1 MEADILPRVA
11 DILPGAD
18 GADILTRV
26 PDGGWGWAVLAA
38 AAVSNVLTC
47 GLLKCIR

>member
-1 MEADILPRVA
+1 LRLIFYLEYLMEADILP
-11 DILPGAD
+11 
-18 GADILTRV
+18 RV